1 MTIEIRD
8 ARPEDAGIVAW
19 VVLTALDMDESQKER
34 LTETCAEADTLYS
47 WENTRLAFVD
57 GKPAGGLIAY
67 PGEKYARLRAKTWPR
82 CWDISPE
89 TLAATAIETQAGEFY
104 LDSMALLPE
113 YRGLGLGKMLMED
126 AVQKAAELG
135 FEYASLI
142 VDKSKP
148 GLVEHYSKIGFV
160 KDGSMEFFGHDY
172 FRMKFRVDKK

>member
-1 MTIEIRD
+1 M
-8 ARPEDAGIVAW
+8 
-19 VVLTALDMDESQKER
+19 
-34 LTETCAEADTLYS
+34 
-47 WENTRLAFVD
+47 
-57 GKPAGGLIAY
+57 
-67 PGEKYARLRAKTWPR
+67 
-82 CWDISPE
+82 
-89 TLAATAIETQAGEFY
+89 AATAIEAQAGEFY